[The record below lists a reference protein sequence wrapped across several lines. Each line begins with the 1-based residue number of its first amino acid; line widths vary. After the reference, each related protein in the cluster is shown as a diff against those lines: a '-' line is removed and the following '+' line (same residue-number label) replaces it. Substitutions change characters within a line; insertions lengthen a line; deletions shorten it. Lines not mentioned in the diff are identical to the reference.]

1 MSKLRYG
8 LQLCTNVR
16 IDDSEKKNGN
26 MKSLQIAQNK
36 LMRLITKVSPMDRTS
51 TSDLLA
57 KTGLLS
63 VNQLAASIKLCEVW
77 KADNVPNYPVQLEPN
92 NPGLVQ
98 SGRNVRPSTT
108 RKWNQDAK
116 SAAAKESFSRNAAK
130 IWNAAPQC
138 IKSAKCLNAA
148 KNEIKKFCKTLP
160 I

>member
-16 IDDSEKKNGN
+16 IESTEKKNGN

-36 LMRLITKVSPMDRTS
+36 LMRLLIKVPYRDRTS
-51 TSDLLA
+51 TEELLN
-57 KTGLLS
+57 KTGLLAI
-63 VNQLAASIKLCEVW
+63 NQLAASIKLCEVW
-77 KADNVPNYPVQLEPN
+77 KSENIVNYPVHLEPN
-92 NPGLVQ
+92 NHTTVPCDR
-98 SGRNVRPSTT
+98 SVRPSTT

-116 SAAAKESFSRNAAK
+116 STAEKDSFSRNAAK
-130 IWNAAPQC
+130 IWNAAPPSVKNA
-138 IKSAKCLNAA
+138 KSLRAA